1 MLKIGLTGGI
11 GSGKTTVSDQF
22 KKMGVP
28 IIDTDIIAHDLLNH
42 QPAMLEKII
51 EIFSDKVLNAKGAI
65 DRKKLA
71 QSVFSNKQQKQQLE
85 KLLHPAIRKAVD
97 EKIQVFKQQKSPPD
111 YLLLVVPLLLETKLL
126 ETNFTDLTDRILV
139 VIADQQLRVE
149 RIKQRDQR
157 NVSQINAIINSQV
170 NDDRRLSA
178 ADDVIENN
186 QDLAHLTSQVKQ
198 LDSKYRQLF

>member
-51 EIFSDKVLNAKGAI
+51 AIFSDKVLNAKGAI

-111 YLLLVVPLLLETKLL
+111 YLLIVVPLLLETKLL